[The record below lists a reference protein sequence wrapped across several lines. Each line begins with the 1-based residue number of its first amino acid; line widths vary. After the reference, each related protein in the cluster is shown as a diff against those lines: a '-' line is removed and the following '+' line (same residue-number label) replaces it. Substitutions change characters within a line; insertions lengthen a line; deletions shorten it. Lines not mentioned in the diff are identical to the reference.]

1 MASYLLNLS
10 FIVIVSFVL
19 LFWWNTLGIK
29 QLAYQAARDHCE
41 EQGVQLLDQSVMLKR
56 VRLKRNNAGGL
67 SLLRV
72 FAFEFASTGDERYHG
87 EVSSLGRVPVGV
99 KLDVHRI

>member
-1 MASYLLNLS
+1 MASYLSNL
-10 FIVIVSFVL
+10 FLIVIVAFVL
-19 LFWWNTLGIK
+19 LFWWNTLGIR
-29 QLAYQAARDHCE
+29 QLAYKAARRHCE

-56 VRLKRNNAGGL
+56 VRLRRNKAGGL

-72 FAFEFASTGDERYHG
+72 FAFEFASTGDERYCG
-87 EVSSLGRVPVGV
+87 EVSSLGRLPISV